1 MWPNPREIQVKT
13 RWQWDHGFWHYSSL
27 SSVDQQSS
35 RSFRAFEWECNI
47 RSPTI
52 ITCFQHSSTHQVV
65 SWCLTRLK
73 MINYHLSIPFFPYF
87 SFPLFGIAKQGKH
100 TLVIFALHNWK
111 KKKRLEM
118 LLFQGTTW
126 VFVQWWLL
134 YVLIDVPKPNAVNV
148 WFSCGINSRTQ
159 DHSDFIL
166 GLNS

>member
-1 MWPNPREIQVKT
+1 MFSDI
-13 RWQWDHGFWHYSSL
+13 L
-27 SSVDQQSS
+27 QQSS

-111 KKKRLEM
+111 KKKIGDVVVSGNYMGICTVMTAVCVDWCAKTKCGECLI
-118 LLFQGTTW
+118 LLWYKFQNTRS
-126 VFVQWWLL
+126 QWLH
-134 YVLIDVPKPNAVNV
+134 
-148 WFSCGINSRTQ
+148 SRTKLLT
-159 DHSDFIL
+159 IL
-166 GLNS
+166 GCTRPVSGVIYPL

>member
-100 TLVIFALHNWK
+100 TLVIFALHNWRK
-111 KKKRLEM
+111 KKDWRCCCFRELHGYLYSDDCCM
-118 LLFQGTTW
+118 C
-126 VFVQWWLL
+126 WLMCQ
-134 YVLIDVPKPNAVNV
+134 NQMR
-148 WFSCGINSRTQ
+148 WM
-159 DHSDFIL
+159 SD
-166 GLNS
+166 SPVV